1 MRAAG
6 ADPEGDYDE
15 DNLRFQGGGKPRRTS
30 LRLRVLDGGPAGIL
44 TTKGPARFVRGIK
57 VREETEVG
65 VGDVR
70 TARDLLESLGYVL
83 AFSYAKHRS
92 VWRLG
97 RVAVTLD
104 TLVFGWFSELE
115 GPIEDLE
122 PLAVRLGLNPKQAI
136 KDSYAAMA
144 RRHLGQ
150 TASS

>member
-1 MRAAG
+1 MRLRAAG
-6 ADPEGDYDE
+6 AQPEGDYDE
-15 DNLRFQGGGKPRRTS
+15 DNLRFEGGGKPRRTS

-65 VGDVR
+65 VSDVHA
-70 TARDLLESLGYVL
+70 ARDILESLGYLL

-97 RVAVTLD
+97 PVAVTLD
-104 TLVFGWFSELE
+104 TLDFGWFTELE

-122 PLAVRLGLNPKQAI
+122 AAAAGLGLDPKQAV
-136 KDSYAAMA
+136 KESYAAFA
-144 RRHLGQ
+144 RKAIGQ
-150 TASS
+150 TG